1 MYFEALDLGLMFLHS
16 RDKEE
21 MHWGKSLKEKFEED
35 VWVLVNVIREK
46 REVPRSLL
54 KMAREVKRDDAA
66 VKIRKQSRIRWKG
79 E

>member
-1 MYFEALDLGLMFLHS
+1 MRRTCGSCM
-16 RDKEE
+16 
-21 MHWGKSLKEKFEED
+21 
-35 VWVLVNVIREK
+35 VNVIREK